1 MIVGYL
7 KNERR
12 KYYFVAL
19 FYLLIIAIRKRKHEN
34 RPLCSYVTGK
44 VSCGTFKQEPMIE
57 EWY

>member
-7 KNERR
+7 KNETIEH
-12 KYYFVAL
+12 L